1 MNSDYIAQRLAM
13 VEMQL
18 KSRGIKD
25 KKVLK
30 AMSEVPRD
38 IFVPEDEK
46 RSSYYDGPLS
56 IGFGQTIS
64 QPYIVAYMT
73 EILNLTE
80 KDRVLEIGTGSGYQT
95 AILAEIAKHVF
106 TIEVVEELSK
116 KAREMLIGRLNYSNI
131 SFKIGNGKEG
141 WPEHAPFDRIIIT
154 AAPEKFPEKLFSQL
168 GNNGIAVA
176 PIGNYFQRLIQFK
189 KKKDKI
195 VEKPLIGVSFVP
207 FI

>member
-1 MNSDYIAQRLAM
+1 MNSDFIAQRLAM

-18 KSRGIKD
+18 KNRGIKD
-25 KKVLK
+25 EKVLK

-38 IFVPEDEK
+38 IFVPEGEK

-73 EILNLTE
+73 EILKLSD
-80 KDRVLEIGTGSGYQT
+80 KDGVLEIGTGSGYQT

-116 KAREMLIGRLNYSNI
+116 KAREVLIGRLNYTNI
-131 SFKIGNGKEG
+131 SFKIGNGKDG

-154 AAPEKFPEKLFSQL
+154 AAPDKFPEKLFSQL

-195 VEKPLIGVSFVP
+195 MEKPLIGVSFVP

>member
-1 MNSDYIAQRLAM
+1 MNSDFISQRKAM
-13 VEMQL
+13 VEMQI
-18 KSRGIKD
+18 KNRGIKD
-25 KKVLK
+25 VKVLH
-30 AMSEVPRD
+30 AMTEVPRD
-38 IFVPEDEK
+38 IFVPANEK
-46 RSSYYDGPLS
+46 NCSYYDGPLS

-73 EILNLTE
+73 ELLKLTE
-80 KDRVLEIGTGSGYQT
+80 KERVLEIGTGSGYQT
-95 AILAEIAKHVF
+95 AILAEIAKHVY

-116 KAREMLIGRLNYSNI
+116 KARELLTEQLNYTNI

-141 WPEHAPFDRIIIT
+141 WPEHAPFDKIIVT
-154 AAPEKFPEKLFSQL
+154 AAPHKFPEKLFSQL

-176 PIGNYFQRLIQFK
+176 PVGDYFQRLVLYK

-207 FI
+207 FV